1 MTIRARSC
9 RTWFSQRSLVLA
21 LWGIASSWGAP
32 VLAATG
38 DGSLTDSNLTY
49 VGRWDKSDGTTYRSY
64 WGGAY
69 VSTKFTGTTV
79 KVKLTAPVNFKFI
92 IDGTLATYSPSG
104 ADGTINLTSTPLA
117 NGTHTLKIIAPID
130 DGELPFKGLVLDTG
144 ASTVAPD
151 SRPLVE
157 FVGDSIT
164 AGYGTS
170 EGPVT
175 DYAWLTGEA
184 LGADHTQIAYSGI
197 TLADGYHFSWN
208 HYPGMDSIYFKLK
221 AANECPDVACTTNP
235 AWSFSNYTA
244 KVVVINLGTNDNSN
258 GVNSA
263 DFQTRYTAFLQNIR
277 GKYPNADIFAMRT
290 LYGYYKTETE
300 AAVNARLSAGDTKVH
315 FINTDGWVI
324 PSPSTDF
331 FDYLHPSDAGHVKI
345 MNRLAPILQPYLS
358 GATPVNDTQFSF
370 DNTAN
375 WPYGAQTGAYQGDNH
390 WSNTASAS
398 YQVPFSGTQVKLY
411 GGRAPW
417 HGIAAVSIDGG
428 AETNVDTY
436 AATRAD
442 GVLLWSSPVL
452 VAGTH
457 SMKVRV
463 TGMKN
468 ANSANTYLTA
478 DRADIVGGGFNL
490 LSNPGFENGL
500 SGWGVWPAGAAY
512 TETSGA
518 NSGTSHLTH
527 WSASPYYVATYQGLT
542 GLSNGLYTVRAWAR
556 GNGGQRQLY
565 VKNFGAG
572 QVTADLPASSAYT
585 QVVISNI
592 NVTNGTAEIGF
603 WSNDPSGN
611 SWLNVDDVTFYK
623 Q

>member
-1 MTIRARSC
+1 
-9 RTWFSQRSLVLA
+9 L
-21 LWGIASSWGAP
+21 GAP
-32 VLAATG
+32 VQAATG
-38 DGSLTDSNLTY
+38 DGSLTDPNLSF
-49 VGRWDKSDGTTYRSY
+49 VGRWDKSDSTTYKSY

-79 KVKLTAPVNFKFI
+79 KVKLTAPINFKFI
-92 IDGTLATYSPSG
+92 IDGKLSTYWPWG
-104 ADGTINLTSTPLA
+104 TDGTINLTSTPLA
-117 NGTHTLKIIAPID
+117 SGTHTLKIIAPIN
-130 DGELPFKGLVLDTG
+130 DGELPFKGLVLDAG
-144 ASTVAPD
+144 ASTQAPD
-151 SRPLVE
+151 ARPLVE
-157 FVGDSIT
+157 FIGDSIT
-164 AGYGTS
+164 AGQSTS

-175 DYAWLTGEA
+175 DLAWLTGEA
-184 LGADHTQIAYSGI
+184 LGADHTQIAYTGI
-197 TLADGYHFSWN
+197 TLADGH
-208 HYPGMDSIYFKLK
+208 HYPDNHFPGMESIYFKLK
-221 AANECPDVACTTNP
+221 SVNECPDVACTTNP
-235 AWSFSNYTA
+235 AWSFSSYTP
-244 KVVVINLGTNDNSN
+244 KVVVVNLGTNDQNLGTQNSTAP
-258 GVNSA
+258 S

-277 GKYPNADIFAMRT
+277 AKYPNADIFAMRT
-290 LYGYYKTETE
+290 LNGYYVDPTRN
-300 AAVNARLSAGDTKVH
+300 AVNARLSAGDSKVH
-315 FINTDGWVI
+315 FIDTDGWVI
-324 PSPSTDF
+324 PAPSSDF
-331 FDYLHPSDAGHVKI
+331 VSGDSFHPSDAGHVKI
-345 MNRLAPILQPYLS
+345 MNRLLPILQPYVNEV
-358 GATPVNDTQFSF
+358 TTVNDTQFSF
-370 DNTAN
+370 DTTAN
-375 WPYGAQTGAYQGDNH
+375 WPYGGQAGAYQGDNH
-390 WSNTASAS
+390 WSNIASAS
-398 YQVPFSGTQVKLY
+398 YQVPFSGTQIRLY
-411 GGRAPW
+411 GARAPA

-452 VAGTH
+452 AAGTH

-468 ANSANTYLTA
+468 VSATNTYITA
-478 DRADIVGGGFNL
+478 DRADIVDGGFNL
-490 LSNPGFENGL
+490 LSNPGFESGL
-500 SGWGVWPAGAAY
+500 NGWGVWPAGAAY
-512 TETSGA
+512 TETWGA

-527 WSASPYYVATYQGLT
+527 WSASPYYVATYQGLS
-542 GLSNGLYTVRAWAR
+542 GLSNGLYTVRAWVK